1 MNQFSFKNKLTVVDE
16 QGLLGVCFEYWNDW
30 RELSTAMTQL
40 MIGACPLFAAAVTA
54 FVASHLAINREKT
67 CTEMACAEV
76 PTV

>member
-1 MNQFSFKNKLTVVDE
+1 MNKGFL
-16 QGLLGVCFEYWNDW
+16 VCVLHNWNDW

-76 PTV
+76 PTVWTAAGESRNDHSK